1 MSIILTGDGVS
12 RGICIGNAIVV
23 NKDNIDYAPS
33 FIDKSEAFN
42 EKEKFLNALSRLK
55 KEYKKSSDKIKNNQT
70 ITKLMDMQLSFIEDI
85 DFKKNVLNK
94 IKNNLYTASWSISSE
109 YLAIKKSFDDVKDKY
124 IRERLI
130 DIKQMIMS
138 LIELLQSN
146 EKMNNFNNK
155 SIKGKIIVTEEIT
168 PKDVIDIYHNKGIG
182 VISSHGSKSSHS
194 AILSK
199 SLSLPMIVKVES
211 STNVIKNNDQLIIDP
226 ENQLIII
233 NPNQFERQ
241 YFKKNQLT
249 KNNLIKSFKK
259 NSSKKAITKDK
270 IEIDVLSNLEL
281 SEEVKLLKDN
291 SDGIGLFR
299 TEYLYMNR
307 DDLPTEKEQVL
318 AYKKVFKKLNNK
330 PVTIRTLDIGSDKE
344 VSENIQVGQIAKN
357 PALGLRGIRYSLSE
371 KNIFKTQIKAMLV
384 AAYNSNLRI
393 LIPMITSLDEIMKA
407 KELINDA
414 KLELNKEKR
423 KYNDNFDLG
432 IMIEVPASAIQAS
445 LLSKHVDFMSIGTND
460 LVQYILATD
469 RIDDEVA
476 DLYDPTNPAVLSMIK
491 EVINSCKKSR
501 VDVSVCGEMAG
512 EKIYTKLLLGLGL
525 RSFSMH
531 PQVIPEIKNIIMN
544 TNVRMLRKKTNAI
557 LQCSDYNKRMRLI
570 ETL

>member
-33 FIDKSEAFN
+33 FIDKSEAFY

-344 VSENIQVGQIAKN
+344 VSESIQVGQIAKN
-357 PALGLRGIRYSLSE
+357 PALGLRGIRYSLSD
-371 KNIFKTQIKAMLV
+371 KNIFKTQIKAMLL

-476 DLYDPTNPAVLSMIK
+476 DLYDPTNPAVLSVIK
-491 EVINSCKKSR
+491 EVINSCKKSK

-512 EKIYTKLLLGLGL
+512 EKMYTKLLLGLGL

>member
-33 FIDKSEAFN
+33 FIDKSEASN
-42 EKEKFLNALSRLK
+42 EKERFLNALSRLK
-55 KEYKKSSDKIKNNQT
+55 NEYKKSSDKIKNNQT

-146 EKMNNFNNK
+146 EKMDNFNNK

-182 VISSHGSKSSHS
+182 VITSHGSKSSHS

-211 STNVIKNNDQLIIDP
+211 STKVIKNNDQLIIDP

-233 NPNQFERQ
+233 NPNKFERQ
-241 YFKKNQLT
+241 YFKKIQLT

-307 DDLPTEKEQVL
+307 DDLPTEKEQIL

-371 KNIFKTQIKAMLV
+371 KSIFKTQIKAMLI
-384 AAYNSNLRI
+384 AAHNFSLGI
-393 LIPMITSLDEIMKA
+393 LIPMITSLDEIMRA
-407 KELINDA
+407 KELIDDA
-414 KLELNKEKR
+414 KSELNKEKR

-445 LLSKHVDFMSIGTND
+445 LLSKYVDFMSIGTND

-476 DLYDPTNPAVLSMIK
+476 NLYDPTNPAVLFMIK
-491 EVINSCKKSR
+491 EVIDSCKKSR
-501 VDVSVCGEMAG
+501 IDVSVCGEMAG

-544 TNVRMLRKKTNAI
+544 TNIRMLRKKTNAI
-557 LQCSDYNKRMRLI
+557 LKCSDYNKRMRLI

>member
-33 FIDKSEAFN
+33 FIDKSEASN
-42 EKEKFLNALSRLK
+42 EKERFLNALSRLK
-55 KEYKKSSDKIKNNQT
+55 NEYKKSSDKIKNNQT

-124 IRERLI
+124 IRERII

-146 EKMNNFNNK
+146 EKMNSFNNK

-182 VISSHGSKSSHS
+182 VITSHGSKSSHS

-211 STNVIKNNDQLIIDP
+211 STKVIKNNDQLIIDP

-233 NPNQFERQ
+233 NPNKFERQ
-241 YFKKNQLT
+241 YFKKIQLT

-371 KNIFKTQIKAMLV
+371 KSIFKTQIKAMLI
-384 AAYNSNLRI
+384 AAHNFNLRI
-393 LIPMITSLDEIMKA
+393 LIPMITSLDEIMRA
-407 KELINDA
+407 KELIDDA
-414 KLELNKEKR
+414 KSELNKEKR

-445 LLSKHVDFMSIGTND
+445 LLSKYVDFMSIGTND

-476 DLYDPTNPAVLSMIK
+476 NLYDPTNPAVLFMIK
-491 EVINSCKKSR
+491 EVIDSCKKSR
-501 VDVSVCGEMAG
+501 IDVSVCGEMAG

-544 TNVRMLRKKTNAI
+544 TNIRMLRKKTNAI
-557 LQCSDYNKRMRLI
+557 LKCSDYNKRMRLI

>member
-85 DFKKNVLNK
+85 DLKKCFKK

-476 DLYDPTNPAVLSMIK
+476 DLYDPTNPAVLSVIK
-491 EVINSCKKSR
+491 EVINSCKKSK

-512 EKIYTKLLLGLGL
+512 EKMYTKLLLGLGL

>member
-371 KNIFKTQIKAMLV
+371 KNIFKTQIKAMLIS
-384 AAYNSNLRI
+384 AYNSNLRI

-512 EKIYTKLLLGLGL
+512 EKMYTKLLLGLGL

>member
-33 FIDKSEAFN
+33 FIDKSEAFY

-491 EVINSCKKSR
+491 EVINSCKKSK

>member
-33 FIDKSEAFN
+33 FIDKSEASN
-42 EKEKFLNALSRLK
+42 EKERFLNALSRLK
-55 KEYKKSSDKIKNNQT
+55 NEYKKSSDKIKNNQT

-146 EKMNNFNNK
+146 EKMNSFNNK

-182 VISSHGSKSSHS
+182 VITSHGSKSSHS

-211 STNVIKNNDQLIIDP
+211 STKVIKNNDQLIIDP

-233 NPNQFERQ
+233 NPNKFERQ
-241 YFKKNQLT
+241 YFKKIQLT

-307 DDLPTEKEQVL
+307 DDLPTEKEQIL

-371 KNIFKTQIKAMLV
+371 KSIFKTQIKAMLI
-384 AAYNSNLRI
+384 AAHNFSLRI
-393 LIPMITSLDEIMKA
+393 LIPMITSLDEIMRA
-407 KELINDA
+407 KELIDDA
-414 KLELNKEKR
+414 KSELNKEKR

-445 LLSKHVDFMSIGTND
+445 LLSKYVDFMSIGTND

-476 DLYDPTNPAVLSMIK
+476 NLYDPTNPAVLFMIK
-491 EVINSCKKSR
+491 EVIDSCKKSR
-501 VDVSVCGEMAG
+501 IDVSVCGEMAG

-557 LQCSDYNKRMRLI
+557 LKCSDYNKRMRLI

>member
-33 FIDKSEAFN
+33 FIDKSEASN
-42 EKEKFLNALSRLK
+42 EKERFLNALSRLK
-55 KEYKKSSDKIKNNQT
+55 NEYKKSSDKIKNNQT

-124 IRERLI
+124 IRERII

-146 EKMNNFNNK
+146 EKMNSFNNK

-182 VISSHGSKSSHS
+182 VITSHGSKSSHS

-211 STNVIKNNDQLIIDP
+211 STKVIKNNDQLIIDP

-233 NPNQFERQ
+233 NPNKFERQ
-241 YFKKNQLT
+241 YFKKIQLT

-371 KNIFKTQIKAMLV
+371 KSIFKTQIKAMLI
-384 AAYNSNLRI
+384 AAHNFSLRI
-393 LIPMITSLDEIMKA
+393 LIPMITSLDEIMRA
-407 KELINDA
+407 KELIDDA
-414 KLELNKEKR
+414 KSELNKEKR

-445 LLSKHVDFMSIGTND
+445 LLSKYVDFMSIGTND
-460 LVQYILATD
+460 LVQYVLATD

-476 DLYDPTNPAVLSMIK
+476 NLYDPTNPAVLFMIK
-491 EVINSCKKSR
+491 EVIDSCKKSR
-501 VDVSVCGEMAG
+501 IDVSVCGEMAG

-544 TNVRMLRKKTNAI
+544 TNIRMLRKKTNAI
-557 LQCSDYNKRMRLI
+557 LKCSDYNKRMRLI

>member
-33 FIDKSEAFN
+33 FIDKSEAFY

-371 KNIFKTQIKAMLV
+371 KNIFKTQIKAMLL

-512 EKIYTKLLLGLGL
+512 EKMYTKLLLGLGL

>member
-33 FIDKSEAFN
+33 FIDKSEASN
-42 EKEKFLNALSRLK
+42 EKERFLNALSRLK
-55 KEYKKSSDKIKNNQT
+55 NEYKKSSDKIKNNQT

-146 EKMNNFNNK
+146 EKMNSFNNK

-182 VISSHGSKSSHS
+182 VITSHGSKSSHS

-211 STNVIKNNDQLIIDP
+211 STKVIKNNDQLIIDP

-233 NPNQFERQ
+233 NPNKFERQ
-241 YFKKNQLT
+241 YFKKIQLT

-371 KNIFKTQIKAMLV
+371 KSIFKTQIKAMLI
-384 AAYNSNLRI
+384 AAHNFSLRI
-393 LIPMITSLDEIMKA
+393 LIPMITSLDEIMRA
-407 KELINDA
+407 KELIDDA
-414 KLELNKEKR
+414 KSELNKEKR

-445 LLSKHVDFMSIGTND
+445 LLSKYVDFMSIGTND

-476 DLYDPTNPAVLSMIK
+476 NLYDPTNPAVLFMIK
-491 EVINSCKKSR
+491 EVIDSCKKSR
-501 VDVSVCGEMAG
+501 IDVSVCGEMAG

-544 TNVRMLRKKTNAI
+544 TNIRMLRKKTNAI
-557 LQCSDYNKRMRLI
+557 LKCSDYNKRMRLI

>member
-109 YLAIKKSFDDVKDKY
+109 YLVIKKSFDDVKDKY

-371 KNIFKTQIKAMLV
+371 KNIFKTQIKAMLI

-476 DLYDPTNPAVLSMIK
+476 DLYDPTNPAVLSIIK

-501 VDVSVCGEMAG
+501 IDVSVCGEMAG
-512 EKIYTKLLLGLGL
+512 EKMYTKLLLGLGL

-544 TNVRMLRKKTNAI
+544 TNVRMLRKNTNAI

>member
-85 DFKKNVLNK
+85 DFKKNVLKK

-241 YFKKNQLT
+241 YFKK
-249 KNNLIKSFKK
+249 S
-259 NSSKKAITKDK
+259 
-270 IEIDVLSNLEL
+270 
-281 SEEVKLLKDN
+281 
-291 SDGIGLFR
+291 
-299 TEYLYMNR
+299 
-307 DDLPTEKEQVL
+307 
-318 AYKKVFKKLNNK
+318 
-330 PVTIRTLDIGSDKE
+330 
-344 VSENIQVGQIAKN
+344 
-357 PALGLRGIRYSLSE
+357 
-371 KNIFKTQIKAMLV
+371 
-384 AAYNSNLRI
+384 
-393 LIPMITSLDEIMKA
+393 
-407 KELINDA
+407 
-414 KLELNKEKR
+414 
-423 KYNDNFDLG
+423 
-432 IMIEVPASAIQAS
+432 
-445 LLSKHVDFMSIGTND
+445 TN
-460 LVQYILATD
+460 
-469 RIDDEVA
+469 
-476 DLYDPTNPAVLSMIK
+476 
-491 EVINSCKKSR
+491 
-501 VDVSVCGEMAG
+501 
-512 EKIYTKLLLGLGL
+512 
-525 RSFSMH
+525 
-531 PQVIPEIKNIIMN
+531 
-544 TNVRMLRKKTNAI
+544 
-557 LQCSDYNKRMRLI
+557 
-570 ETL
+570 

>member
-85 DFKKNVLNK
+85 DFKKNVLKK

-512 EKIYTKLLLGLGL
+512 EKMYTKLLLGLGL

>member
-1 MSIILTGDGVS
+1 M
-12 RGICIGNAIVV
+12 
-23 NKDNIDYAPS
+23 
-33 FIDKSEAFN
+33 
-42 EKEKFLNALSRLK
+42 
-55 KEYKKSSDKIKNNQT
+55 
-70 ITKLMDMQLSFIEDI
+70 
-85 DFKKNVLNK
+85 
-94 IKNNLYTASWSISSE
+94 YTASWSISSE

-432 IMIEVPASAIQAS
+432 IMMRSRPQQ
-445 LLSKHVDFMSIGTND
+445 FR
-460 LVQYILATD
+460 LAC
-469 RIDDEVA
+469 
-476 DLYDPTNPAVLSMIK
+476 YQSM
-491 EVINSCKKSR
+491 
-501 VDVSVCGEMAG
+501 
-512 EKIYTKLLLGLGL
+512 
-525 RSFSMH
+525 
-531 PQVIPEIKNIIMN
+531 
-544 TNVRMLRKKTNAI
+544 
-557 LQCSDYNKRMRLI
+557 
-570 ETL
+570 

>member
-241 YFKKNQLT
+241 YFKKNQQT

-318 AYKKVFKKLNNK
+318 AYKKVFKKLKNK

-371 KNIFKTQIKAMLV
+371 KNIFKTQIKAMLIS
-384 AAYNSNLRI
+384 AYNSNLRI
-393 LIPMITSLDEIMKA
+393 LIPMITSLDEIIKA

-476 DLYDPTNPAVLSMIK
+476 DLYDPTNPAVLSIIK

-501 VDVSVCGEMAG
+501 IDVSVCGEMAG
-512 EKIYTKLLLGLGL
+512 EKMYTKLLLGLGL

>member
-33 FIDKSEAFN
+33 FIDKSEAFY

-371 KNIFKTQIKAMLV
+371 KNIFKTQIKAMLL

-476 DLYDPTNPAVLSMIK
+476 DLYDPTNPAVLSVIK
-491 EVINSCKKSR
+491 EVINSCKKSK

-512 EKIYTKLLLGLGL
+512 EKMYTKLLLGLGL

>member
-109 YLAIKKSFDDVKDKY
+109 YLDIKKSFDDVKDKY

-384 AAYNSNLRI
+384 AAYNSHLRI

-414 KLELNKEKR
+414 KLELNKETR

-476 DLYDPTNPAVLSMIK
+476 DLYDPTNPAVLSVIK

-512 EKIYTKLLLGLGL
+512 EKMYTKLLLGLGL

>member
-33 FIDKSEAFN
+33 FIDKSEAFY

-512 EKIYTKLLLGLGL
+512 EKMYTKLLLGLGL

>member
-33 FIDKSEAFN
+33 FIDKSEASN
-42 EKEKFLNALSRLK
+42 EKERFLNALSRLK
-55 KEYKKSSDKIKNNQT
+55 NEYKKSSDKIKNNQT

-138 LIELLQSN
+138 LIESLQSN
-146 EKMNNFNNK
+146 EKMNSFNNK

-182 VISSHGSKSSHS
+182 VITSHGSKSSHS

-211 STNVIKNNDQLIIDP
+211 STKVIKNNDQLIIDP

-233 NPNQFERQ
+233 NPNKFERQ
-241 YFKKNQLT
+241 YFKKIQLT

-307 DDLPTEKEQVL
+307 DDLPTEKEQIL

-371 KNIFKTQIKAMLV
+371 KSIFKTQIKAMLI
-384 AAYNSNLRI
+384 AAHNFSLRI
-393 LIPMITSLDEIMKA
+393 LIPMITSLDEIMRA
-407 KELINDA
+407 KELIDDA
-414 KLELNKEKR
+414 KSELNKEKR

-445 LLSKHVDFMSIGTND
+445 LLSKYVDFMSIGTND

-476 DLYDPTNPAVLSMIK
+476 NLYDPTNPAVLFMIK
-491 EVINSCKKSR
+491 EVIDSCKKSR
-501 VDVSVCGEMAG
+501 IDVSVCGEMAG
-512 EKIYTKLLLGLGL
+512 EKMYTKLLLGLGL

-557 LQCSDYNKRMRLI
+557 LKCSDYNKRMRLI

>member
-33 FIDKSEAFN
+33 FIDKSEASN
-42 EKEKFLNALSRLK
+42 EKERFLNALSRLK
-55 KEYKKSSDKIKNNQT
+55 NEYKKSSDKIKNNQT

-85 DFKKNVLNK
+85 NFKKNVLNK

-146 EKMNNFNNK
+146 EKMNSFNNK

-182 VISSHGSKSSHS
+182 VITSHGSKSSHS

-211 STNVIKNNDQLIIDP
+211 STKVIKNNDQLIIDP

-233 NPNQFERQ
+233 NPNKFERQ
-241 YFKKNQLT
+241 YFKKIQLT

-371 KNIFKTQIKAMLV
+371 KSIFKTQIKAMLI
-384 AAYNSNLRI
+384 AAHNFSLRI
-393 LIPMITSLDEIMKA
+393 LIPMITSLDEIMRA
-407 KELINDA
+407 KELIDDA
-414 KLELNKEKR
+414 KSELNKEKR

-445 LLSKHVDFMSIGTND
+445 LLSKYVDFMSIGTND

-476 DLYDPTNPAVLSMIK
+476 NLYDPTNPAVLFMIK
-491 EVINSCKKSR
+491 EVIDSCKKSR
-501 VDVSVCGEMAG
+501 IDVSVCGEMAG

-544 TNVRMLRKKTNAI
+544 TNIRMLRKKTNAI
-557 LQCSDYNKRMRLI
+557 LKCSDYNKRMRLI

>member
-512 EKIYTKLLLGLGL
+512 EKMYTKLLLGLGL

>member
-1 MSIILTGDGVS
+1 MKIL
-12 RGICIGNAIVV
+12 I
-23 NKDNIDYAPS
+23 
-33 FIDKSEAFN
+33 
-42 EKEKFLNALSRLK
+42 LK
-55 KEYKKSSDKIKNNQT
+55 KC
-70 ITKLMDMQLSFIEDI
+70 
-85 DFKKNVLNK
+85 FKKN
-94 IKNNLYTASWSISSE
+94 KNNLYTASWSISSE

-393 LIPMITSLDEIMKA
+393 LIPMITSLDEIIKA

-512 EKIYTKLLLGLGL
+512 EKMYTKLLLGLGL

-531 PQVIPEIKNIIMN
+531 PQVIP
-544 TNVRMLRKKTNAI
+544 RLKT
-557 LQCSDYNKRMRLI
+557 LL
-570 ETL
+570 

>member
-146 EKMNNFNNK
+146 EKMDNFNNK

-371 KNIFKTQIKAMLV
+371 KSIFKTQIKAMLI
-384 AAYNSNLRI
+384 AAHNFSLRI
-393 LIPMITSLDEIMKA
+393 LIPMITSLDEIMRA
-407 KELINDA
+407 KELIDDA
-414 KLELNKEKR
+414 KSELNKEKR

-445 LLSKHVDFMSIGTND
+445 LLSKYVDFMSIGTND

-476 DLYDPTNPAVLSMIK
+476 NLYDPTNPAVLFMIK
-491 EVINSCKKSR
+491 EVIDSCKKSR
-501 VDVSVCGEMAG
+501 IDVSVCGEMAG
-512 EKIYTKLLLGLGL
+512 EKMYTKLLLGLGL

-544 TNVRMLRKKTNAI
+544 TNIRMLRKKTNAI
-557 LQCSDYNKRMRLI
+557 LKCSDYNKRMRLI

>member
-371 KNIFKTQIKAMLV
+371 KNIFKTQIKAMLIS
-384 AAYNSNLRI
+384 AYNSNLRI
-393 LIPMITSLDEIMKA
+393 LIPMITSLDEIIKA

-512 EKIYTKLLLGLGL
+512 EKMYTKLLLGLGL